1 MARPTNIGKALL
13 QTSVKRNGRNL
24 PKATQQLSPDLQ
36 RKTTLV
42 LEKYG
47 SRDDF
52 LVTMNPDTQIFAA
65 RHQDRAFFGE
75 APTLATLKAAYGPN
89 TPTMW
94 LLPQILDLV
103 IYCNSKGT
111 LNNRQAQFLAD
122 AIANDYYYLKVS
134 EFLLFFYRFKL
145 GNYGNF
151 YGVVDP
157 MLVTVA
163 LEKFIKERNDVISR
177 MEQEKAD
184 AERAKLSDNA
194 ITPAEYCRRAGF
206 PQFTDVADVARYK
219 ARCDNFIDTLCRLI
233 HTLCI
238 IAENLEQQ
246 HVK

>member
-1 MARPTNIGKALL
+1 MARPTNIGKAL
-13 QTSVKRNGRNL
+13 QTADKLNGRNL

-47 SRDDF
+47 SRDEF
-52 LVTMNPDTQIFAA
+52 LVTMNPDTQIYAA

-75 APTLATLKAAYGPN
+75 APTLATLKAVYGPN

-103 IYCNSKGT
+103 LYCNSKGT
-111 LNNRQAQFLAD
+111 LSDRQAHFLAE

-157 MLVTVA
+157 MLITIA
-163 LEKFIKERNDVISR
+163 LGKFIKERNDVIIR
-177 MEQEKAD
+177 REQEEAQTQQ
-184 AERAKLSDNA
+184 AKFSEDA
-194 ITPAEYCRRAGF
+194 ITPQEYCRRAGF
-206 PQFTDVADVARYK
+206 PQFTDVADVAMYK

-238 IAENLEQQ
+238 IAESLEQQ

>member
-1 MARPTNIGKALL
+1 MQQTNSPTRDRL
-13 QTSVKRNGRNL
+13 NGRNL

-47 SRDDF
+47 SRDEF
-52 LVTMNPDTQIFAA
+52 LVTMNPDAQIYAA

-103 IYCNSKGT
+103 LYCNSKGT
-111 LNNRQAQFLAD
+111 LSDRQAHFLAE

-157 MLVTVA
+157 MLITIA
-163 LEKFIKERNDVISR
+163 LEKFIKERNDVIIR
-177 MEQEKAD
+177 REQE
-184 AERAKLSDNA
+184 EAKTQQAKFSEDA
-194 ITPAEYCRRAGF
+194 ITPQEYCRRAGF
-206 PQFTDVADVARYK
+206 PQFTDVVEVAMHK

-238 IAENLEQQ
+238 IAECLEQQ

>member
-1 MARPTNIGKALL
+1 MARPTNIGKAL
-13 QTSVKRNGRNL
+13 QTAVKRNGRNL

-47 SRDDF
+47 SRDEF
-52 LVTMNPDTQIFAA
+52 LVTMNPDTQIYAA
-65 RHQDRAFFGE
+65 RHQDRAFFGD

-163 LEKFIKERNDVISR
+163 LEKFVKERNEAIRRQEQQEAEAESR
-177 MEQEKAD
+177 EHFQ
-184 AERAKLSDNA
+184 NA
-194 ITPAEYCRRAGF
+194 ITPQEYCRNSGIPIF
-206 PQFTDVADVARYK
+206 DDVVDVANYIATCESNAK
-219 ARCDNFIDTLCRLI
+219 TALTLI
-233 HTLCI
+233 HALCELMQVI
-238 IAENLEQQ
+238 VKQ